1 MLDKLIEAVKS
12 LKDNSSATSE
22 ASQNPPS
29 TEAAINRLF
38 PSIGTFRSTAPGRL
52 NPNSNYVPTR
62 RKRNANPGSTSSAT
76 KKKAP
81 AGNSKPVLKDIIL
94 LPSPRIES
102 VSRGRFR
109 EYLYG
114 NGFAESAVSI
124 TDEMSEQEIK
134 AKIAFI
140 FKDTLEFLPE
150 PKYSFVRAIGCK
162 IIELNSGP
170 YTGKLIKYISK
181 QGPVYIRSDIDV
193 PGEDL
198 KRWLDEKQ
206 EGESSDD
213 DSLMKSAFEMN
224 NGRKAAKS
232 TTVPVKVE
240 LSDND
245 DEPAVA
251 RSTSAA
257 VNSTSVSFNTKTSR

>member
-1 MLDKLIEAVKS
+1 M
-12 LKDNSSATSE
+12 
-22 ASQNPPS
+22 
-29 TEAAINRLF
+29 
-38 PSIGTFRSTAPGRL
+38 
-52 NPNSNYVPTR
+52 
-62 RKRNANPGSTSSAT
+62 
-76 KKKAP
+76 
-81 AGNSKPVLKDIIL
+81 LKDIIV

-102 VSRGRFR
+102 VRQGRFR

-124 TDEMSEQEIK
+124 TDEMSEEEIT
-134 AKIAFI
+134 AKIANI
-140 FKDTLEFLPE
+140 LKDTFEFLPE
-150 PKYSFVRAIGCK
+150 PKYSFVRSIGCK
-162 IIELNSGP
+162 IIKLNSAP
-170 YTGKLIKYISK
+170 YTWKLIKYISK

>member
-1 MLDKLIEAVKS
+1 
-12 LKDNSSATSE
+12 
-22 ASQNPPS
+22 
-29 TEAAINRLF
+29 
-38 PSIGTFRSTAPGRL
+38 
-52 NPNSNYVPTR
+52 
-62 RKRNANPGSTSSAT
+62 
-76 KKKAP
+76 
-81 AGNSKPVLKDIIL
+81 
-94 LPSPRIES
+94 
-102 VSRGRFR
+102 
-109 EYLYG
+109 
-114 NGFAESAVSI
+114 
-124 TDEMSEQEIK
+124 MSEEEIA
-134 AKIAFI
+134 AKIANI

-150 PKYSFVRAIGCK
+150 PKYSFVRAIDCK
-162 IIELNSGP
+162 IIKIP
-170 YTGKLIKYISK
+170 YTGKLIIKYISK
-181 QGPVYIRSDIDV
+181 QRPVYIRSDIVV

-224 NGRKAAKS
+224 NGREAAKS
-232 TTVPVKVE
+232 TTVLVKVE

>member
-1 MLDKLIEAVKS
+1 M
-12 LKDNSSATSE
+12 
-22 ASQNPPS
+22 
-29 TEAAINRLF
+29 
-38 PSIGTFRSTAPGRL
+38 
-52 NPNSNYVPTR
+52 
-62 RKRNANPGSTSSAT
+62 
-76 KKKAP
+76 
-81 AGNSKPVLKDIIL
+81 
-94 LPSPRIES
+94 
-102 VSRGRFR
+102 
-109 EYLYG
+109 
-114 NGFAESAVSI
+114 SI
-124 TDEMSEQEIK
+124 TDEMSEEEIA
-134 AKIAFI
+134 AKIANI

-150 PKYSFVRAIGCK
+150 PKYSFVRAIDCK
-162 IIELNSGP
+162 IIKLNSAP
-170 YTGKLIKYISK
+170 YTWKLIKYISK

-213 DSLMKSAFEMN
+213 DSLMKSTFEMN